1 MEYVLLA
8 GLPCLSTMGEEAHSI
23 TKSLRARVWLYRGKD
38 IPSEKKGMW
47 DEGKI
52 VRGGDNEG

>member
-1 MEYVLLA
+1 
-8 GLPCLSTMGEEAHSI
+8 MGEEAHSI

-52 VRGGDNEG
+52 VRGGDNEGEVSRI